1 MFLARTFL
9 SHSEQ
14 SLIKSLENIKLTP
27 SSTTLIALHAPAPKL
42 QPLFDQ
48 ISKFPS
54 KNIGCLSAPISSK
67 HLISLS
73 LFNIPSSIEHRVW
86 RSTIPGTERAQVGR
100 WYSRE
105 QIKRERSEG
114 SMESSPDWNSD
125 TARPP
130 ALPHALQGFVDAKRQ
145 ISGLL
150 FFTDDAP
157 QGLATS
163 LNHYFPKT
171 AKIGSIASST
181 PFITGRPFT
190 IFESGSIYS
199 DGAVGVAI
207 AGTKALGIHPN
218 FSSLRPIG
226 IPLLTTSAASNIIYT
241 MNNLPAADILAQLLG
256 SRVNAN
262 VEDRPTIYL
271 GVLDAQGK
279 ITRTFSVLAGSPSR
293 GALLLDGE
301 HSPTVGSKVQFL
313 ISAHDTLD
321 HFDITTPPMTQE
333 GSAIDAHFAC
343 LSPMDANSSSS
354 MTPSNDETIIYSR
367 FLVASENGFMM
378 DRGEGLWE
386 CKIPFVG
393 ASMRLR

>member
-14 SLIKSLENIKLTP
+14 SLIKSLENIKFTP

-48 ISKFPS
+48 ISKLPS

-67 HLISLS
+67 HPISLS
-73 LFNIPSSIEHRVW
+73 LLNIPSSIEHRVW
-86 RSTIPGTERAQVGR
+86 RSIIPGTERAQVGR

-105 QIKRERSEG
+105 QIKRERNEG
-114 SMESSPDWNSD
+114 PMESSPDWNSD

-130 ALPHALQGFVDAKRQ
+130 ALPHALQGFVETKRQ

-207 AGTKALGIHPN
+207 AGTKASGIHPN

-226 IPLLTTSAASNIIYT
+226 IPLLTTRYVRPPVDKSSAKYGHSTASNIIYT
-241 MNNLPAADILAQLLG
+241 MNDLPAADILAQLLG
-256 SRVNAN
+256 SRDNAN
-262 VEDRPTIYL
+262 VEDCPAIYL
-271 GVLDAQGK
+271 GVLDAQDKVDISVFPPFFTIFLTLWEDNSNFFCFGWFTVSRCFALRRRTLPNCWIK
-279 ITRTFSVLAGSPSR
+279 GPVLDFGTRHLGSFR
-293 GALLLDGE
+293 HY
-301 HSPTVGSKVQFL
+301 HSP
-313 ISAHDTLD
+313 DD
-321 HFDITTPPMTQE
+321 P
-333 GSAIDAHFAC
+333 
-343 LSPMDANSSSS
+343 
-354 MTPSNDETIIYSR
+354 
-367 FLVASENGFMM
+367 
-378 DRGEGLWE
+378 RG
-386 CKIPFVG
+386 
-393 ASMRLR
+393 LRY